1 MSFDRSGV
9 MERGTER
16 TFSPLNVPFRMN
28 KNKKIEVGSIS
39 LSLIIGKLF
48 FFSLYLCPPVEFY
61 SL

>member
-28 KNKKIEVGSIS
+28 KNKKKQRLGQLV
-39 LSLIIGKLF
+39 F
-48 FFSLYLCPPVEFY
+48 H
-61 SL
+61 